1 MCRQQKDQEILNKH
15 NEGISNEAKS
25 TKHFPKCTYNQGE
38 DNSAYYE
45 LGDFSQE
52 SQYDKLP
59 SHDWHNHRNLFSV
72 HNYVYEYHSHLQ
84 RIPCKITYPYYFSQ
98 HNNLLHLSKIILDI
112 FFDVLLFIKKFS
124 VCIIQLLLIFR
135 WILYF

>member
-1 MCRQQKDQEILNKH
+1 MFRKKVVRTDSSWLFRILRTDVCRQQKDQEILNKH

-25 TKHFPKCTYNQGE
+25 TKHSPKSTYNQGE

-59 SHDWHNHRNLFSV
+59 SHD
-72 HNYVYEYHSHLQ
+72 
-84 RIPCKITYPYYFSQ
+84 
-98 HNNLLHLSKIILDI
+98 
-112 FFDVLLFIKKFS
+112 
-124 VCIIQLLLIFR
+124 
-135 WILYF
+135 

>member
-25 TKHFPKCTYNQGE
+25 TKQFPKSTNNQGE
-38 DNSAYYE
+38 DNSSYYE

-72 HNYVYEYHSHLQ
+72 HNYVYEYHSHFQ
-84 RIPCKITYPYYFSQ
+84 RIPCKITYPQLFFTAQQFNTFVKNYTRYF
-98 HNNLLHLSKIILDI
+98 LWRIAI
-112 FFDVLLFIKKFS
+112 
-124 VCIIQLLLIFR
+124 
-135 WILYF
+135 Y